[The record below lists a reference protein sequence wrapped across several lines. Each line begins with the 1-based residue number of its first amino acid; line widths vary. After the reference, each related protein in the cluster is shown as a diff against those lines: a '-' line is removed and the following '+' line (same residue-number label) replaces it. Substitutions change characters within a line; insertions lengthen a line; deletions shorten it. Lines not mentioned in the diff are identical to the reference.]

1 MSRAPWLWC
10 PVSFDLDS
18 PLRSGFGLT
27 VCVLTCF
34 MTVGLSRISL
44 KELVVIDCSFDRRSV
59 GSGGLFCSISRGYI
73 VVRGH
78 C

>member
-34 MTVGLSRISL
+34 MTVGLSRIS
-44 KELVVIDCSFDRRSV
+44 VVVHLYLCMLLSMLCMYVSMA
-59 GSGGLFCSISRGYI
+59 
-73 VVRGH
+73 
-78 C
+78 